1 MPRFGY
7 NLENYFEKYKNE
19 ISQESIY
26 NLGIQIINI
35 LEKVHQAGFIY
46 NDLKLDNLLIGF
58 NDRLPTKHKQNENC
72 FKET

>member
-26 NLGIQIINI
+26 NLGI
-35 LEKVHQAGFIY
+35 
-46 NDLKLDNLLIGF
+46 
-58 NDRLPTKHKQNENC
+58 
-72 FKET
+72 